1 MLVKNKVSILKKD
14 KLILLLLII
23 VEFVYFTLCSINTP
37 PLLRAILVFPSLFI
51 IPGLILLAVLRRT
64 VADITKLMVESF
76 FVSTL
81 MSVLSTSIMHLLG
94 FPLNPLN
101 YSLATLVITLSLSII
116 ALIRKIEFKFS
127 RLDFLLIAITVS
139 SYIVLM
145 IYLNG
150 LSRLFTPDETSYIA
164 DIRDIVLKG
173 RITSWSSIFSSEL
186 TSLLTGRLFGFYLGA
201 RF

>member
-1 MLVKNKVSILKKD
+1 
-14 KLILLLLII
+14 
-23 VEFVYFTLCSINTP
+23 
-37 PLLRAILVFPSLFI
+37 
-51 IPGLILLAVLRRT
+51 
-64 VADITKLMVESF
+64 
-76 FVSTL
+76 
-81 MSVLSTSIMHLLG
+81 MHLLG